1 MTPARRGKGNM
12 RQESI
17 KTDACVPASRH
28 AAMTCTRGHKGTTP
42 ETSIQYRHI
51 DL

>member
-17 KTDACVPASRH
+17 KTDDCIPASRH
-28 AAMTCTRGHKGTTP
+28 AAMTCTRGPKGTTP